1 MLFQGKLFELLE
13 KRGHP
18 IRVGLVGAGQ
28 MGSGLVSQIEQM
40 KGIEITAIAD
50 IVVDNA
56 VSAYR
61 KAGIRDNE
69 MIKNE
74 KDPNKISNSIK
85 TKKRIVTEYAQLIT
99 EIPEIEIIVEA
110 TGVPEVGA
118 EICHRALLN
127 RKHVVNMNVETDV
140 VVGYYLNKMAQT
152 SGLIYTLITGDEPG
166 AIKELFDFAILLG
179 FEVISVGKGKNN
191 ILDVTA
197 TPESVKDLAE
207 KKNMNPRM
215 LTSFIDGTKTMAE
228 LTSIANGIGFP
239 PDVRGAH
246 GPEVLVKDLV
256 KTFIPQEFGGIHRKK
271 YVVDYAVGKD
281 VAPGVFIIVTSDHPV
296 ILDDMRYLNSKYG
309 HGNFWSI
316 YRPYHLCNLEA
327 PISILR
333 AYFDHDVTLATNQKP
348 VAELIS
354 IAKRDLH
361 KGETIDDLGG
371 FTVYGSIENA
381 DIAYEEGL
389 VPLGL
394 IAGSRI
400 LKDIPKGNPIHYSD
414 VNINTNQTIFHL
426 RMLQDKV
433 LELESK
439 Y

>member
-140 VVGYYLNKMAQT
+140 VVGYYINKMAQA
-152 SGLIYTLITGDEPG
+152 SGLKYTLITGDEPG
-166 AIKELFDFAILLG
+166 AIKEL
-179 FEVISVGKGKNN
+179 
-191 ILDVTA
+191 LDELSE
-197 TPESVKDLAE
+197 ESL
-207 KKNMNPRM
+207 
-215 LTSFIDGTKTMAE
+215 
-228 LTSIANGIGFP
+228 
-239 PDVRGAH
+239 
-246 GPEVLVKDLV
+246 
-256 KTFIPQEFGGIHRKK
+256 
-271 YVVDYAVGKD
+271 
-281 VAPGVFIIVTSDHPV
+281 
-296 ILDDMRYLNSKYG
+296 
-309 HGNFWSI
+309 
-316 YRPYHLCNLEA
+316 
-327 PISILR
+327 
-333 AYFDHDVTLATNQKP
+333 
-348 VAELIS
+348 
-354 IAKRDLH
+354 
-361 KGETIDDLGG
+361 
-371 FTVYGSIENA
+371 
-381 DIAYEEGL
+381 
-389 VPLGL
+389 
-394 IAGSRI
+394 
-400 LKDIPKGNPIHYSD
+400 
-414 VNINTNQTIFHL
+414 
-426 RMLQDKV
+426 
-433 LELESK
+433 
-439 Y
+439 